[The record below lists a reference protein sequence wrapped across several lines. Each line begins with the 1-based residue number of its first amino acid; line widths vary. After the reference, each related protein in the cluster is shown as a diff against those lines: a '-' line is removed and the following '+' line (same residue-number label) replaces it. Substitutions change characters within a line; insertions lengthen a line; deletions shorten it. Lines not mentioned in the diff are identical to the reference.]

1 MGEELLL
8 NGYRISNWSDE
19 KSLKMDSSYST
30 TLSMYL
36 MPLNC
41 IFKIS
46 LNTNLCYIYYH
57 NKKKEFHSSFIHI
70 DPNLKSPDVHQ

>member
-1 MGEELLL
+1 MVTEFLIGVMKKVWKW
-8 NGYRISNWSDE
+8 IVVIVQ
-19 KSLKMDSSYST
+19 
-30 TLSMYL
+30 LSMYL

-70 DPNLKSPDVHQ
+70 GPNLKSPDGHQ